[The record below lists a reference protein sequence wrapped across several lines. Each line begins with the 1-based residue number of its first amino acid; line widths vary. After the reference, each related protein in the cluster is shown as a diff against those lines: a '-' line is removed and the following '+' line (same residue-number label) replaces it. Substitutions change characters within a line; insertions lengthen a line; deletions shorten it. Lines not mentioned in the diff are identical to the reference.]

1 MLNKIFSIWIVITFL
16 FFAGCKRAAH
26 NTAEQNTDSNVVELN
41 SIQMKQITTDTV
53 KMEEERTN
61 LELSGKVTFDMDYL
75 SPVYSFVSGNVMKVG
90 VSQGDYVSKGQML
103 AVLKS
108 ADVSN
113 YEGQYAVA
121 EGQLKTA
128 KRNLDIANELYKTK
142 VYSERDVMQAQ
153 NDYRAAE
160 AALKTVQ
167 TYLKTYKV
175 TGNDTNATYTITSPI
190 EGYVVSKSIS
200 EGMNVRADNT
210 NPLFTISYLK
220 TVWVEANVYETDIP
234 QIALGDSVDITTVA
248 YPDKIIKGAISKI
261 ANMLDS
267 SANTMQA
274 RIVVN
279 NSDGLLKAGMFA
291 TVNVNLDKHRRAL
304 AIPKEALV
312 FYDNDY
318 YVMVSEGGNKFEK
331 RQIGIEGTN
340 ETEAYVSH
348 GLKPGE
354 VVVCKNSLYVYG
366 Q

>member
-1 MLNKIFSIWIVITFL
+1 MLNKIFSLVVIVVFFL
-16 FFAGCKRAAH
+16 CGCKRAEQQ
-26 NTAEQNTDSNVVELN
+26 TEEQNTDSNLVELN

-53 KMEEERTN
+53 KMQEERTN
-61 LELSGKVTFDMDYL
+61 LGLSGKVTFDLDYL

-90 VSQGDYVSKGQML
+90 VSQGDYVSKGQTL

-121 EGQLKTA
+121 QGQLKTA

-142 VYSERDVMQAQ
+142 VYSEKDVMQVQ
-153 NDYRAAE
+153 NDYKVAQ
-160 AALKTVQ
+160 AALQTVQ

-175 TGNDTNATYTITSPI
+175 SGNDTNATYTIISPI
-190 EGYVVSKSIS
+190 DGYVVSKSVS
-200 EGMNVRADNT
+200 ENMNVRADNT
-210 NPLFTISYLK
+210 SPLFTISYLK
-220 TVWVEANVYETDIP
+220 TVWVQANVYENDIP
-234 QIALGDSVDITTVA
+234 QIAVGDSVDITTVA
-248 YPDKIIKGAISKI
+248 YPDKKIKGTISKI

-291 TVNVNLDKHRRAL
+291 TVNVDLDKHKTAL
-304 AIPKEALV
+304 AVPKEALV

-318 YVMVSEGGNKFEK
+318 YVMVSKDNSKFEK
-331 RQIGIEGTN
+331 RQISIEGTN
-340 ETEAYVSH
+340 ETEAYVSK

>member
-1 MLNKIFSIWIVITFL
+1 MLNKIFSLLLIVVL
-16 FFAGCKRAAH
+16 LMGGCKPAVQQ
-26 NTAEQNTDSNVVELN
+26 TEEQNTDSNLVELN

-61 LELSGKVTFDMDYL
+61 LDLSGKVTFDMDYL
-75 SPVYSFVSGNVMKVG
+75 SPVYSFVGGNVMKVG
-90 VSQGDYVSKGQML
+90 VSQGDYVTKGQTL

-121 EGQLKTA
+121 QGQLKTA

-153 NDYRAAE
+153 NDYKSAVAG
-160 AALKTVQ
+160 LQTIQ

-175 TGNDTNATYTITSPI
+175 SGNDTNATYTITSPI
-190 EGYVVSKSIS
+190 DGYVVSKSVS
-200 EGMNVRADNT
+200 ESMTVRADNT

-220 TVWVEANVYETDIP
+220 TVWVQANVYENDIP
-234 QIALGDSVDITTVA
+234 QIAVGDSVDITTVA
-248 YPDKIIKGAISKI
+248 YPDKKIKGVISKI

-291 TVNVNLDKHRRAL
+291 TINVYLDKHKRAL

-318 YVMVSEGGNKFEK
+318 YVMVSKGNNKFEK
-331 RQIGIEGTN
+331 RKILIEGTN
-340 ETEAYVSH
+340 ETQAYVTL
-348 GLKPGE
+348 GLKANE
-354 VVVCKNSLYVYG
+354 VVVCKNSQYVYG